1 MKLKTP
7 LSIAAVAE
15 LIDCHFV
22 GNPAH
27 LVTGLNEIHV
37 VEPGDIVFV
46 DHPKYYEKALH
57 SEATTILI
65 DKVVPCPEGKAL
77 IISEDPFASYNFLTE
92 HFSPK
97 QEWPLAVQSQNK
109 HISSQIAPTASIGKN
124 VSIGYNVTIMP
135 GVVIGDNCVIGDN
148 VIIHSNTVLGA
159 DAFYF
164 QKKNGSFR
172 KMHSCGRVVIE
183 DNVEIGALCTIDR
196 GVSGDTTIKSGAKLD
211 NQVHIGHD
219 TIVGENCLIA
229 AQAGIAGCV
238 VIKNDVTIWGQVGIA
253 ANVVIE
259 EGVTVSAQSGVSK
272 SLAANKLYVGTPA
285 GDGKQK
291 MRELAA
297 LRKLPQIIDE
307 LNNL

>member
-1 MKLKTP
+1 MKLKQP
-7 LSIAAVAE
+7 LPISEIAA
-15 LIDCHFV
+15 LINCHFV
-22 GNPAH
+22 GKSEH
-27 LVTGLNEIHV
+27 IVTGLNEIHV

-46 DHPKYYEKALH
+46 DHPKYYEKALN

-77 IISEDPFASYNFLTE
+77 IISDDPFASYNFLTE

-97 QEWPLAVQSQNK
+97 QEWPTIQQSKNS
-109 HISSQIAPTASIGKN
+109 HTSSQIAPNASIGKN
-124 VSIGYNVTIMP
+124 VSIGFNVTIMP
-135 GVVIGDNCVIGDN
+135 GVVIGDNCIIGDN

-164 QKKNGSFR
+164 QKKNGTFR
-172 KMHSCGRVVIE
+172 KMHSCGRVIIE
-183 DNVEIGALCTIDR
+183 DDVEIGALCTLDR
-196 GVSGDTTIKSGAKLD
+196 GVSGDTIIKKGTKLD

-219 TIVGENCLIA
+219 TVVGEYCLIA

-238 VIKNDVTIWGQVGIA
+238 VIQNNVTIWGQVGIA

-259 EGVTVSAQSGVSK
+259 EGVTISAQSGVSK
-272 SLAANKLYVGTPA
+272 TLSANKLYVGTPA

-297 LRKLPQIIDE
+297 LRRLPQIIEE